1 MLAEVRIR
9 SEFNY
14 WLTDESCR
22 ERFRERLISP
32 IAHLPW
38 TERPVEYKLLRA
50 WHAPATDVENWLQYT
65 LVSCIRF
72 KPIVL
77 MNSNSRTSQCSV
89 KHFLNP
95 AKSHRIQWDP
105 VVECVVAIRRDSLLF
120 CMSRILSDLRIWV
133 DIFVA
138 HGVEE
143 QIIPTA
149 QIGLLS
155 VEIPLWWVIVA
166 LNTWAAIFISS
177 KSFCLPAQLS
187 NLNRFATES
196 VRLYVLVFE
205 FSYSMSSYHARDYT
219 DPWLFIMY
227 CYKSYKSQYIPLN
240 LSPSILHLLSNP
252 IDQ

>member
-120 CMSRILSDLRIWV
+120 CMSRILSDLRIWAEHLCCSWRGGTNYPHRA
-133 DIFVA
+133 DRT
-138 HGVEE
+138 
-143 QIIPTA
+143 P
-149 QIGLLS
+149 IGRDTVMMGYRRSEYLS
-155 VEIPLWWVIVA
+155 CH
-166 LNTWAAIFISS
+166 F
-177 KSFCLPAQLS
+177 
-187 NLNRFATES
+187 
-196 VRLYVLVFE
+196 
-205 FSYSMSSYHARDYT
+205 H
-219 DPWLFIMY
+219 
-227 CYKSYKSQYIPLN
+227 
-240 LSPSILHLLSNP
+240 
-252 IDQ
+252 